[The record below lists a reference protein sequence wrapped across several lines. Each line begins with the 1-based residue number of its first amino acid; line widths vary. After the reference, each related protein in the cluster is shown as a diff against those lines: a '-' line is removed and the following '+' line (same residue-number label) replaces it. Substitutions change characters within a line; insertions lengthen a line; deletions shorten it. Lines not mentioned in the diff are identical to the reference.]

1 MSTSLKTID
10 TCFSPALFEHEKS
23 KGNIIVIID
32 ILRATS
38 SICTALAN
46 GAKAII
52 PVAEVAEAQN
62 YKAKGYLVA
71 SERDCIKLD
80 FADFGNSPF
89 NFTKEMV
96 EGKTIIYSTT
106 NGTGLVNTALSASP
120 AAIVVGSFLNIS
132 SLTGWIN
139 QQEQNV
145 TLFCAGWKKRFNLE
159 DTIFAGAVAERLM
172 QTHGYSTSCDST
184 HAAIDLWS
192 IAKNDLRGYVEK
204 AAQRSRLREKNL
216 DDCIDFCLQ
225 YDFTTVIPIFQN
237 GCLTGIDS

>member
-1 MSTSLKTID
+1 MSASLKTIEI
-10 TCFSPALFEHEKS
+10 CFSPALFEHEKS

-32 ILRATS
+32 ILRASS
-38 SICTALAN
+38 SICTAVAN

-52 PVAEVAEAQN
+52 PVAEVAEAQS

-71 SERDCIKLD
+71 SERDGIKLD

-89 NFTKEMV
+89 NFTREMV

-106 NGTGLVNTALSASP
+106 NGTGLINMALIANP
-120 AAIVVGSFLNIS
+120 AIIVVGSFLNIS
-132 SLTGWIN
+132 ALVRWISR
-139 QQEQNV
+139 QEQNV

-159 DTIFAGAVAERLM
+159 DTVFAGAVAEKLM
-172 QTHGYSTSCDST
+172 QTGRYSTNCDST

-204 AAQRSRLREKNL
+204 AAQRSRLREKKL

-225 YDFTTVIPIFQN
+225 YDFTTVVPVLKN
-237 GCLTGIDS
+237 GRLVING